1 MLQHPLK
8 EPVNLCKMEEEK
20 VLNILQ
26 NYKNKSNKDLIF
38 VLDFLKNDY
47 EKTKDLIIKLTHHL
61 DTTEQSYNKVFDE
74 VNKRSNNG

>member
-1 MLQHPLK
+1 
-8 EPVNLCKMEEEK
+8 MEEEK

>member
-1 MLQHPLK
+1 
-8 EPVNLCKMEEEK
+8 MEEEK

-74 VNKRSNNG
+74 VNKRSNNGQ

>member
-1 MLQHPLK
+1 
-8 EPVNLCKMEEEK
+8 MEEEK

-26 NYKNKSNKDLIF
+26 NYKNKANKDLIF

-74 VNKRSNNG
+74 VNKRANNGQ